1 VTSKRTRAFRDLYHA
16 LPAAIQ
22 RQANKAFTLF
32 KDNPNHA
39 GLNFKPVGGDPV
51 WYSVRIGIG
60 YRAVCV
66 REENDTYIWFWIG
79 SHADYDKL
87 LKQRSS

>member
-1 VTSKRTRAFRDLYHA
+1 MKSKRTRAFRDLYDA
-16 LPAAIQ
+16 LPPAIQ
-22 RQANKAFTLF
+22 RQADKAYRQFA
-32 KDNPNHA
+32 DDPNYA

-66 REENDTYIWFWIG
+66 RADDESYVWFWIG
-79 SHADYDKL
+79 THADYDKL
-87 LKQRSS
+87 LKQR